1 MRGQGQGQ
9 PFREQTL
16 KRPRTDMLE
25 AKDQGHKRKCSPKKK
40 VIKIFFQAI
49 SKKGLHKLS
58 ARFLAFSNKILM
70 IQKIVL
76 SFAEDR
82 AIFED

>member
-1 MRGQGQGQ
+1 
-9 PFREQTL
+9 
-16 KRPRTDMLE
+16 MLE
-25 AKDQGHKRKCSPKKK
+25 AKDQGYKRKCSPKKK
-40 VIKIFFQAI
+40 GDQKIFFWR
-49 SKKGLHKLS
+49 SLKKGLRKLS
-58 ARFLAFSNKILM
+58 ARFLAFCDEILM